1 MKKELKKWNEEV
13 LKGMY
18 KQTFARPSRS
28 EKKMQNQRTNGE
40 EQSRFK
46 NKEGKRLEE
55 DIKPNRG
62 RMSSNEERRETFVEL
77 RKMVVKWRKMK
88 IIVRQGRND
97 CDGAEK
103 QKELEFNLIKLFN
116 GYKSQM

>member
-46 NKEGKRLEE
+46 NKEASTGEKKGKGWKKTSNRTEE
-55 DIKPNRG
+55 ECR
-62 RMSSNEERRETFVEL
+62 RMKKEE
-77 RKMVVKWRKMK
+77 
-88 IIVRQGRND
+88 
-97 CDGAEK
+97 
-103 QKELEFNLIKLFN
+103 KLSLN
-116 GYKSQM
+116 